1 MTLGEAAIIAILS
14 SLPATLA
21 PARRCDQS
29 PILAIWRKHT
39 VEAGEVDPWLRHQG
53 CQPRNEVQR
62 LEDYMSSP
70 IAKWGLELV
79 AHLAGGRYGETLF
92 CNGRPGD
99 VATEAYWPL
108 RPSASNESTALNS
121 ANSVF
126 ILS

>member
-29 PILAIWRKHT
+29 PILAIWRKHA

-62 LEDYMSSP
+62 LGGIYSLTQRGNLYRL
-70 IAKWGLELV
+70 AKS
-79 AHLAGGRYGETLF
+79 GE
-92 CNGRPGD
+92 G
-99 VATEAYWPL
+99 
-108 RPSASNESTALNS
+108 
-121 ANSVF
+121 
-126 ILS
+126 